1 MFEIFRSFV
10 PGNALPFITT
20 NRSPTSGGYIKRTG
34 FAAGSVVGGTEMVAF
49 GSMGSGIVTDIGTGV
64 VVGNVVLSIGIG
76 VVALGRTVTVTVV
89 SGIVRFIVVFSVVF
103 VTTSPDI
110 VESDKRTMQ
119 TKNTDKTAGR
129 NRSLRLY
136 LQEKDV
142 LILFKYRL
150 RAECY

>member
-1 MFEIFRSFV
+1 
-10 PGNALPFITT
+10 
-20 NRSPTSGGYIKRTG
+20 
-34 FAAGSVVGGTEMVAF
+34 MVAF
-49 GSMGSGIVTDIGTGV
+49 GSMGSVVVTDIGTGV

-76 VVALGRTVTVTVV
+76 VVALWRTVTVTVV

-129 NRSLRLY
+129 NRSLRVY
-136 LQEKDV
+136 LHEKDV
-142 LILFKYRL
+142 LILIRYRL

>member
-1 MFEIFRSFV
+1 
-10 PGNALPFITT
+10 
-20 NRSPTSGGYIKRTG
+20 
-34 FAAGSVVGGTEMVAF
+34 MVLF
-49 GSMGSGIVTDIGTGV
+49 GSMGTIVVAEIGTGV

-76 VVALGRTVTVTVV
+76 IVVLGRAVTITVV
-89 SGIVRFIVVFSVVF
+89 FVTIRFIVVFSVVF

-129 NRSLRLY
+129 NRSLRVY
-136 LQEKDV
+136 LHEKDV
-142 LILFKYRL
+142 LILFRYRL